1 MIENKE
7 EVQIHQKLLVLSRSK
22 VDKFLSQLPR
32 DTLVLPLRIHILG
45 LMPVTEKPGQ
55 LTHREEAPFRLVD
68 CALKALQKVI
78 II

>member
-7 EVQIHQKLLVLSRSK
+7 EVQIHQKSLVLSRSK
-22 VDKFLSQLPR
+22 VNKLPR

-55 LTHREEAPFRLVD
+55 LTPREEAPFRLVD

-78 II
+78 VI